1 MTTLPQRR
9 GPKAKVVT
17 EQEQMFL
24 KAVGRC
30 LRKWRYE
37 RGYKSHEVFAFKAG
51 IARAQYLSYEHGK
64 NIQLLSLLR
73 LLENLELT
81 PLQFFSS
88 LADQNQNTTQET
100 N

>member
-81 PLQFFSS
+81 PVQFFSS
-88 LADQNQNTTQET
+88 VDNENKSTT
-100 N
+100 